1 MGSCSGTGVAA
12 CDGYRTGQDGAR
24 LRPRASEWPW
34 RVKCV
39 RIPLERQSPSAT
51 DFEGIA
57 RTQPMI
63 KRILV
68 GLGTSRSAESV
79 VKHAIEIA
87 KTNAAELLGVAV
99 TDPTRL
105 EWTGPRPIGVGVEA
119 LTT

>member
-1 MGSCSGTGVAA
+1 
-12 CDGYRTGQDGAR
+12 
-24 LRPRASEWPW
+24 
-34 RVKCV
+34 
-39 RIPLERQSPSAT
+39 
-51 DFEGIA
+51 
-57 RTQPMI
+57 MI

-119 LTT
+119 LTTELRHDRMNKVAAEIAKAKELFAAS